1 MTAVDATSDDALG
14 ADDVMELQHRLRRGK
29 VSARELRDAA
39 RARLAS
45 VNGELN
51 AVVCDVHVAPA
62 VTGPFAGIP
71 SALKDNEDL
80 AGLPTLHGSWA
91 PADTPAKSTSPWVTQ
106 FLSLGFEPVAK
117 TTLPEFGL
125 TASTESSRFGATRN
139 PWDTTRSVGGSSGG
153 SAALVAAGVVPIA
166 HANDGGGSIRI
177 PAAACGLVGLK
188 PSRGRIID
196 APELDR
202 LPVNLVAQGVVTRTV
217 RDSAYYLAE
226 AERMYRSEAL
236 PPIGM
241 VVRPENRRL
250 RIGVFVDAVGGM
262 PVDPRVRDAVREA
275 GRTLQALGHQVDEI
289 TPPVD
294 EDFGRDFLRY
304 WALIS
309 FFLQKA
315 GGRLLGTDFDSSR
328 TELLTQ
334 ELSRMARQQAMRIP
348 GSLRRLVRAS
358 REPEPVY
365 AAYDALLSPV
375 LSTPPPVIGELGPQ
389 VPPHEH
395 IVRLLR
401 FASFTA
407 WQNVTGSPAMSLPL
421 ARTIDG
427 LPIGVQVAAPL
438 GEERRLLSLAYEL
451 EAAMPWPRTPGAA
464 TAMA

>member
-39 RARLAS
+39 RTRLAS
-45 VNGELN
+45 VNSELN

-91 PADTPAKSTSPWVTQ
+91 PADTPAKSTSPWVAQ
-106 FLSLGFEPVAK
+106 FLSLGFEPLAK

-217 RDSAYYLAE
+217 RDTAYYLAE

-250 RIGVFVDAVGGM
+250 RIGLFVDAVGGI

-275 GRTLQALGHQVDEI
+275 GLTLQALGHQVDEI

-334 ELSRMARQQAMRIP
+334 ELSRMARQQAVRIP

-365 AAYDALLSPV
+365 ATYDALLSPV
-375 LSTPPPVIGELGPQ
+375 LSTPPPLIGELGPQ
-389 VPPHEH
+389 VPPREH

-407 WQNVTGSPAMSLPL
+407 WQNVTGSPAISLPL
-421 ARTIDG
+421 ARTVDG

-451 EAAMPWPRTPGAA
+451 EAAMPWPRTPAQLAA
-464 TAMA
+464 N

>member
-39 RARLAS
+39 RTRLAS
-45 VNGELN
+45 VNSELN

-91 PADTPAKSTSPWVTQ
+91 PADTPAKSTSPWVAQ
-106 FLSLGFEPVAK
+106 FLSLGFEPLAK

-166 HANDGGGSIRI
+166 HANDGGGSIRV

-217 RDSAYYLAE
+217 RDTAYYLAE

-250 RIGVFVDAVGGM
+250 RIGLFVDAVGGI

-275 GRTLQALGHQVDEI
+275 GLTLQALGHQVDEI

-334 ELSRMARQQAMRIP
+334 ELSRMARQQAVRIP

-365 AAYDALLSPV
+365 ATYDALLSPV
-375 LSTPPPVIGELGPQ
+375 LSTPPPLIGELGPQ
-389 VPPHEH
+389 VPPREH

-407 WQNVTGSPAMSLPL
+407 WQNVTGSPAISLPL
-421 ARTIDG
+421 ARTVDG

-451 EAAMPWPRTPGAA
+451 EAAMPWPRTPAQLAA
-464 TAMA
+464 N